1 MQHALGSS
9 FANCGL
15 PYHIGGEIPNRDVLA
30 TQTPESLK
38 ALLNLD
44 VRTGCEVV
52 AIDRQAKQVHV
63 RRALTGELEIFPY
76 DKLMLAPGA
85 MPIRPQLPGMDDP
98 RIFTL
103 HTLQN
108 MDAILAATNEGMRAV
123 VIGAGFIGLEMT
135 EQLHRKGLS
144 VHLVEQ

>member
-1 MQHALGSS
+1 M
-9 FANCGL
+9 
-15 PYHIGGEIPNRDVLA
+15 
-30 TQTPESLK
+30 
-38 ALLNLD
+38 D

-108 MDAILAATNEGMRAV
+108 MDAILAATNEGTRAV